1 MLAKLMS
8 NCYTIIVVLKR
19 AIFLPTHSGGL
30 RSHGLSKEASRCRIE
45 VAGYV
50 AFYDPLVEGSAVT
63 GESIADVCHCV
74 IGASIWPE
82 SIGMDTEIGFPYG
95 FQDHAE
101 GFLYNSVA
109 YTRDPLSTLPLFPSS
124 LWNL

>member
-19 AIFLPTHSGGL
+19 AIFLPTYSGGL

-50 AFYDPLVEGSAVT
+50 SFNDPLVEGSAVT

-82 SIGMDTEIGFPYG
+82 SIGVDTKVSFPYG

-101 GFLYNSVA
+101 GFLYNPV
-109 YTRDPLSTLPLFPSS
+109 
-124 LWNL
+124 